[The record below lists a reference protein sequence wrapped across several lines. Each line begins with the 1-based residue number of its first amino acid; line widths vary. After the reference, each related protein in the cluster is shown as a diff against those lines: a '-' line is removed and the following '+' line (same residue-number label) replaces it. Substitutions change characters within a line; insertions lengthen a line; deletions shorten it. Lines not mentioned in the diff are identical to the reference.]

1 MNPPDFWKN
10 KKLEEL
16 NSQEWEALCDGCGQC
31 CLYKFQEEKSGDLL
45 FTNVACR
52 FLDLES
58 CQCQVYLQRKVAMP
72 TCVQLSPKKVMEVD
86 WLPSTCAY
94 CLVAQGKSFPPWHPL
109 ISGNQTSVH
118 AAGISVRGRVISE
131 SGVDLDQLEEFVI
144 SPSQ

>member
-31 CLYKFQEEKSGDLL
+31 CLYKFQDEKSGDLL

-52 FLDLES
+52 FLNIES
-58 CQCQVYLQRKVAMP
+58 CQCQVYPQRKIAMP
-72 TCVQLSPKKVMEVD
+72 TCVQLDPYKVLDVD

-94 CLVAQGKSFPPWHPL
+94 RLVAQGKSLPYWHPL
-109 ISGNQTSVH
+109 VSSSQASVH
-118 AAGISVRGRVISE
+118 AAGISVRGRIISE
-131 SGVDLDQLEEFVI
+131 SGVDLENLEKFVI
-144 SPSQ
+144 TLPQ